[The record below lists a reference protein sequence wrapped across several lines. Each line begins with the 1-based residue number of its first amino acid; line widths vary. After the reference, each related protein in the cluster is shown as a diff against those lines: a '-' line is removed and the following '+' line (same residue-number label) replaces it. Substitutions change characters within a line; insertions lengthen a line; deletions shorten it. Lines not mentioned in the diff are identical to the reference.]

1 MVRGNDRQH
10 GIFEIKRLEP
20 LFAQIQTYDWGRVGG
35 SEKNK
40 FINHKLGL
48 EVRVGRQSVITKHDC
63 QQLPF
68 QQSWWKK
75 TSNSPALY
83 SSTFCYLAQG
93 IVIFFSYIYKIK
105 RWWGPITLQGNA
117 GRVINVGLE
126 SFTSNQNLKFP
137 VMCRWQEGSRRLLV
151 MEQGQFLFGGVL
163 TILGCHALIP
173 CFLIILSRGQAGP
186 KHGPMRRDRSRL
198 LGWRWA
204 LRKQSLQVN
213 NDTSLYLHNAS
224 KFTKCFHVQY
234 FTECSN
240 NSIRQV
246 QQILFSPIYKW
257 ENWDSKAPKSLSIT
271 LLFFWSLNP
280 YSNMLSLLRDT
291 PQAFQFLKT
300 KRNFW
305 SHAVSDLPSS
315 LFQVFK
321 PENPGVS
328 FPSPSPSIS
337 K

>member
-240 NSIRQV
+240 NSILLSSFLVLLQV
-246 QQILFSPIYKW
+246 TSVEPGSPPSA
-257 ENWDSKAPKSLSIT
+257 NLGNPVT
-271 LLFFWSLNP
+271 LLLA
-280 YSNMLSLLRDT
+280 LLT
-291 PQAFQFLKT
+291 VCPIFI
-300 KRNFW
+300 
-305 SHAVSDLPSS
+305 PSS
-315 LFQVFK
+315 YRQCGMIWLLGMTMC
-321 PENPGVS
+321 PALGRED
-328 FPSPSPSIS
+328 
-337 K
+337 